1 MKGDDFS
8 RGQSKA
14 LSRLLT
20 LICISRFNKDQG
32 KVLLKYLEDDVLAD
46 IREHES
52 EETVAG
58 AESVLNLII
67 GTLKDQ

>member
-1 MKGDDFS
+1 MMGDDFS

-20 LICISRFNKDQG
+20 LICISRFNEDQK